1 MKITKLL
8 PIITLCCIVTATA
21 DTLYQ
26 PYTTSKVE
34 PTEVIN
40 KLKNNGFEIAG
51 EYSPYD
57 GTKIIVITSK
67 ELQAEA
73 AKSDKGGY
81 GAIIRVAITT
91 NLVSYTTPAYWANAY
106 RMESELTDVATN
118 LEKALGSESTF
129 GSEKGLTKKK
139 LRKYHYMKMM
149 PYFDDQVKL
158 GEFSSHTEAV
168 TTIETALKSEKNGI
182 KAVYKVEITGKDET
196 LFGFSM
202 TGDQE
207 ITDKSLMS
215 VLNKFTGNIEHAAFL
230 PYEILVS
237 DKTAYMLHGKF
248 RIALSFPDLSMGQ
261 FMKIRNA
268 PSDIKKAAKSLLK

>member
-1 MKITKLL
+1 MTLTKLI
-8 PIITLCCIVTATA
+8 PIITLCFIITATA
-21 DTLYQ
+21 ETRYQ

-34 PTEVIN
+34 SSEVVD
-40 KLKNNGFEIAG
+40 KLKANGFDIAG

-81 GAIIRVAITT
+81 GATMRVAITT

-106 RMESELTDVATN
+106 RMESELTDIATK
-118 LEKALGSESTF
+118 LEKALGAENTF
-129 GSEKGLTKKK
+129 GSKKGLTKKK

-158 GEFSSHTEAV
+158 GEFASHAEAV
-168 TTIETALKSEKNGI
+168 TAIEKALKEEKNGI
-182 KAVYKVEITGKDET
+182 KAVYQVKIPGKDET
-196 LFGFSM
+196 IFGFNM

-207 ITDKSLMS
+207 ITDKSVMA
-215 VLNKFTGNIEHAAFL
+215 VLNKFTGNKEHAAFL

-237 DKTAYMLHGKF
+237 DKTVYMLHGKF

>member
-1 MKITKLL
+1 MKIKHIL
-8 PIITLCCIVTATA
+8 PILTLCSIMTINAE
-21 DTLYQ
+21 TLYQ
-26 PYTTSKVE
+26 PYTASAVKPVD
-34 PTEVIN
+34 VIS
-40 KLKNNGFEIAG
+40 KLKANGFEVAG
-51 EYSPYD
+51 EYAPYD

-67 ELQAEA
+67 KLQAEA

-81 GAIIRVAITT
+81 GAVMRVAITT

-106 RMESELTDVATN
+106 RMDSELPEVAAN
-118 LEKALGSESTF
+118 LNKALGEKSTF

-158 GEFSSHTEAV
+158 GEFPSYKEAILA
-168 TTIETALKSEKNGI
+168 IETSLKSEKNGI
-182 KAVYKVEITGKDET
+182 KQVYQVNIPGKDET
-196 LFGFSM
+196 VFGFNM

-207 ITDKSLMS
+207 ITDKSVMA
-215 VLNKFTGNIEHAAFL
+215 VLNKFTGTPEHAAFL

-237 DKTAYMLHGKF
+237 NKTVYMLHGKF